1 MYGED
6 SSLKQI
12 SDDVIG
18 QSAPMF
24 SQVIYD
30 GSPHVI
36 IFDRTHLVNYQIPEH
51 HGHSFDKY
59 SIVCW
64 RSVTVR

>member
-36 IFDRTHLVNYQIPEH
+36 IFAYFR
-51 HGHSFDKY
+51 SY
-59 SIVCW
+59 S
-64 RSVTVR
+64 SGELSDT